1 MTFSK
6 KNFLVLFCCA
16 VLTTFATIGAAAV
29 GEENAAW
36 QKEEAAGRTIKI
48 GYDGGICTATL
59 ALAHVKGFYA
69 EEGLEIELVKVPQG
83 ESMRDAVGAGKIDAA
98 SGFIAAWAVPA
109 VNGINMQFVA
119 GANTGC
125 QSLYVL
131 ADAPY
136 QTTADLKGKTI
147 AVPNGIGNS
156 SHNISLRF
164 LGHDGLD
171 PKDFDFSHVE
181 TGAVILAMQRGEI
194 DAVTMSDQFAKK
206 FVLDGTLRVIRSITY
221 DEDFKREAC
230 CIFAINGDFIRTNPI
245 TTKKLSRAY
254 RKTSK
259 WYEHN
264 KEEAVRIL
272 LDRGW
277 TSGEYEYCLTLTKEL
292 NFDVSQKETE
302 ATLSDI
308 VKDYKTFGLISAARP
323 DDEVMKTIWNPVID
337 DEEPS
342 VLRYDPKNAPPK

>member
-1 MTFSK
+1 MFCK
-6 KNFLVLFCCA
+6 KFVSALLCCA
-16 VLTTFATIGAAAV
+16 VLTAFAAGGAAAR
-29 GEENAAW
+29 EEDNAAW
-36 QKEEAAGRTIKI
+36 RKEEAAGRVIKI
-48 GYDGGICTATL
+48 GYDGGICLATL

-69 EEGLEIELVKVPQG
+69 EEGLETEIVKTPQG
-83 ESMRDAVGAGKIDAA
+83 EPMRDAVGAGKIDAA
-98 SGFIAAWAVPA
+98 GNFIAAWAVPV
-109 VNGINMQFVA
+109 VNGINIQFVA

-131 ADAPY
+131 ADAPFK
-136 QTTADLKGKTI
+136 TTADLKGKTI

-164 LGHDGLD
+164 LGHDGLN

-194 DAVTMSDQFAKK
+194 DAATMSDQFAKK

-230 CIFAINGDFIRTNPI
+230 CVLAVNGDFIRANPL
-245 TTKKLSRAY
+245 TAKKLARAF
-254 RKTSK
+254 RKASK
-259 WYEHN
+259 WYENN

-292 NFDVSQKETE
+292 NFDISQKETE
-302 ATLSDI
+302 ATLGDI
-308 VKDYKTFGLISAARP
+308 VKDYKTFGLISAART
-323 DDEVMKTIWNPVID
+323 DGEVMKTIWNPVIGD
-337 DEEPS
+337 DEPS
-342 VLRYDPKNAPPK
+342 VLQYDPKIAPQK